1 MRDQDNDG
9 SVLYTYFVFVPPRY
23 IKVGSSIS
31 PRNRAWKKAKR
42 PSDADL
48 KLAEPLGCVPSIVIS
63 ESATKNRLRPHLADG
78 CREWFVTCPDVED
91 FIDSLPLQDFPR
103 RRFGPSRLM
112 TAAEYEV
119 FSAERAKRM
128 AGAQR

>member
-1 MRDQDNDG
+1 MTAACSTR
-9 SVLYTYFVFVPPRY
+9 TFFVPPRY

-48 KLAEPLGCVPSIVIS
+48 KL
-63 ESATKNRLRPHLADG
+63 
-78 CREWFVTCPDVED
+78 
-91 FIDSLPLQDFPR
+91 QDFPR

-112 TAAEYEV
+112 TAAEYEALCTCHPLGPL
-119 FSAERAKRM
+119 SAKNR
-128 AGAQR
+128 